1 MPLKGARA
9 HVKRLRAL
17 ASPAMADEVEKVLFH
32 AGELIQT
39 EAQISI
45 TRGAVSGKNHVPS
58 APGQPP
64 NQDTGVLAGN
74 IETTRAGKL
83 RVRVTSK
90 AGYSSALEFG
100 SSREAGTTSRSFAGK
115 TTPYGPNKAKHG
127 PVKVEFGDSTTAARP
142 FMRPARDKMR
152 PQIEKLLADA
162 VNKQVKA
169 SKRSD

>member
-1 MPLKGARA
+1 MPLKGAKA
-9 HVKRLRAL
+9 HIRRLQAL
-17 ASPAMADEVEKVLFH
+17 ASPAMTDAVEGALFH

-64 NQDTGVLAGN
+64 NQDTGVLGGN

-90 AGYSSALEFG
+90 AGYSAALEFG
-100 SSREAGTTSRSFAGK
+100 TSK
-115 TTPYGPNKAKHG
+115 MP
-127 PVKVEFGDSTTAARP
+127 ARP

-152 PQIEKLLADA
+152 PQAEAIVAKA
-162 VNKQVKA
+162 VRDQVKA
-169 SKRSD
+169 SRRSD

>member
-58 APGQPP
+58 KPGEPP

-100 SSREAGTTSRSFAGK
+100 TSK
-115 TTPYGPNKAKHG
+115 M
-127 PVKVEFGDSTTAARP
+127 AARP

-162 VNKQVKA
+162 VTKQVKA